1 MNSIKMIHTIAR
13 YYNTNEQM
21 TGLLAKI
28 TTSMIKTCKKT
39 IMNLKF
45 TRKGEVPKKGQIPP
59 DDQLWEHENYPPDD
73 LIPVLVSCME
83 LNEAYQ
89 HQYNFTKER
98 LMNMPKGK
106 QFDFSTQQIFGRFDL
121 FCRRVRKL
129 KELFGT
135 IQQFRTL
142 GQHKLENI
150 EPIIKKFN
158 KHVQDFRRMSHKLL
172 DFNQNKFDR
181 DFVAFNVQISMVEND
196 LQAYIQANFERD
208 LSILDYLKLLRKFKS
223 ILHRENLAG
232 SLNSKYQIV
241 FQHYGRMIHKIER
254 IYQD

>member
-28 TTSMIKTCKKT
+28 TTSMIKTCKRT

-45 TRKGEVPKKGQIPP
+45 TRKGEVPKKGAIPP

-98 LMNMPKGK
+98 LMQMPKGK

-121 FCRRVRKL
+121 FCRRVKKL
-129 KELFGT
+129 KQPFET

-158 KHVQDFRRMSHKLL
+158 SHVQAFRRYSHKLL

-196 LQAYIQANFERD
+196 L
-208 LSILDYLKLLRKFKS
+208 
-223 ILHRENLAG
+223 
-232 SLNSKYQIV
+232 
-241 FQHYGRMIHKIER
+241 
-254 IYQD
+254 

>member
-1 MNSIKMIHTIAR
+1 
-13 YYNTNEQM
+13 M

-45 TRKGEVPKKGQIPP
+45 TRKGEVPKKGNIP

-73 LIPVLVSCME
+73 LIPVLNSCIE

-129 KELFGT
+129 KNLFGT

-158 KHVQDFRRMSHKLL
+158 KYVQEFKRKSHRLL
-172 DFNQNKFDR
+172 DFSQ
-181 DFVAFNVQISMVEND
+181 
-196 LQAYIQANFERD
+196 
-208 LSILDYLKLLRKFKS
+208 
-223 ILHRENLAG
+223 
-232 SLNSKYQIV
+232 
-241 FQHYGRMIHKIER
+241 
-254 IYQD
+254 